1 MCPDASMGT
10 ETTNLGLKASMGGRG
25 QDHSGGPPG
34 PRDVQLCCLYP
45 TPQGKGHGKEAGE
58 KPAQALAGW
67 VTDDP
72 SVTLAALV
80 GRGPGSSAR
89 TLEILGVL
97 YGSPCV
103 SGGVCPSTLRHLYS
117 RPQGWRVQ
125 KHLPSQGKGKNGG
138 PQLGTEAHSGP
149 CARRES
155 KESLPCPVLTCWV
168 LAPRDLGDTV
178 WRFSLQKPPHTRPRG
193 HSSIEWHSPRTQ

>member
-10 ETTNLGLKASMGGRG
+10 KTTNLGLKASVGGRG

-34 PRDVQLCCLYP
+34 SRDVQLCCLYP

-89 TLEILGVL
+89 TLEILGVP
-97 YGSPCV
+97 YGSPVEWRSV
-103 SGGVCPSTLRHLYS
+103 SQHTLTPVLQATGLES
-117 RPQGWRVQ
+117 PETSAI
-125 KHLPSQGKGKNGG
+125 PGKDKNSG

-178 WRFSLQKPPHTRPRG
+178 WRFGLQKPPHTRPRG
-193 HSSIEWHSPRTQ
+193 HGSLEWHSPRTQ